1 MKNAR
6 KCLHRGEVGQKSMSF
21 DRVERFSA
29 DSIWGFL
36 AVCKAEEEIVDGEL
50 VLAVDVRLRNRS

>member
-1 MKNAR
+1 
-6 KCLHRGEVGQKSMSF
+6 MSF

-50 VLAVDVRLRNRS
+50 VLAVDVMETKKVEIKLSNQLPQPTPF